1 MTKAKE
7 ILKRQKKRGLSP
19 KDFEAVMQAYKKF
32 RSKKEQPK
40 GQWERDR
47 EPAEKI
53 PDINMIM
60 ARELGYKIKPADIH
74 ARKPTDPQTQ
84 FIKVFEKGPFK
95 YFDDR
100 MASALLGFFD
110 EHSINSAD
118 ELAGILDGISD
129 FFKKIGTEG
138 ELPPKEESDLR
149 GEIEKFRKKTM
160 GEFPTTAAA
169 GRFLSMALPLFWGK
183 RVAQGGLGLLS
194 LMGEK
199 VGFKKTADFFEA
211 VEKIGNKSKWADESL
226 IVAEAIRKSGAK
238 GIEANTLRT
247 LYRMQRF
254 APRTAAAGVG
264 AAKGMAEQGIYT
276 GLTEDDPS
284 FGLSTVLSGAI
295 GGGMGAKRR
304 SAQMAGREK
313 SRVRRE
319 FLEEGLFSKER
330 LGLSNES
337 LRMIRK
343 YKKDMAEDPQEYM
356 KDFGDRIE
364 DIVNIKDNAN
374 ALALASLQ
382 KQERNIPVKELR
394 DLAEN
399 HYIAA
404 ISDVMSDRDL
414 LIASAWLR
422 ANQDKTVA
430 RELLKEWGVDLLKF
444 EPITKGK
451 KGRLLLLPQEGKVPT
466 IKKED
471 SLMQE
476 IERVQGEIE
485 NKFKKG
491 NNQMVGGFLKDLE
504 EFIDGIN
511 KYDVMREF
519 VGKDKKLISAYK
531 KNPEVFIKA
540 YTARNPQKG
549 RRFLVNLENL
559 KKRLAPDADET
570 VPMIS
575 ERELRSELTAVNQA
589 AKHGSPRITDKGTAE
604 NAYSMRMN
612 ARFYHDAANILRDPK
627 SPYYNPDYAKNIKIS
642 SDANNVLYGSSKTYS
657 PGVMTSFGLVL
668 DKYPDGKPKIVFKDE
683 EKAKNKMQDVLFK
696 GAGRPKG
703 RSLHVETI
711 DGKRE
716 WKIKVPTE
724 KGKGAYK
731 TRTGEEYN
739 ILPIDRANADTRA
752 FVDFL
757 NFEKIEKQLNPEAFV
772 QNVKNSI
779 VSGAIEDERML
790 KALVQT
796 MQGSPMRTWQK
807 DVVRDKIK
815 ELGKEADAEAL
826 KASVAPSIFGGT
838 LGTALSAVVTPS
850 PAAIGGLIATAVGLG
865 AFLKK
870 RKIKKEFKLRK
881 ERLRD
886 KSVQEELDNLLGVG
900 EKIKSFEKAWDNRDK
915 KEVNRI
921 LGAAGW
927 KKSERAAVLKEMGKI
942 EDLEAK
948 KLMDRLTKR
957 TREVIGQPTALPRSY
972 SILQRE
978 GEQDKA
984 LSDQIK
990 SQESE
995 GSYFKSDGI
1004 RDIEGVDVDY
1014 SQDDGLRSI
1023 QSVPQAPPVQP
1034 EAPAREEESFVPEPA
1049 RGEFLEPEELEKPK
1063 PLEDEIQDPEAK
1075 DRELR
1080 SSRINSFLKQQ
1091 GAYKRSRRRRQAIG

>member
-60 ARELGYKIKPADIH
+60 ARELGYKIKPADIN

-84 FIKVFEKGPFK
+84 FITVLEKGPFE

-100 MASALLGFFD
+100 IASALLGFFD

-211 VEKIGNKSKWADESL
+211 VEKIGNKNKWADEGL

-238 GIEANTLRT
+238 GIEANTLRN

-264 AAKGMAEQGIYT
+264 ATKGMVEEGLYT
-276 GLTEDDPS
+276 GLAEDEPS
-284 FGLSTVLSGAI
+284 FGLSTALSGAI

-343 YKKDMAEDPQEYM
+343 YKKDMVEDPQEYM

-374 ALALASLQ
+374 SLALASLQ
-382 KQERNIPVKELR
+382 KQEKNIPVKELR

-444 EPITKGK
+444 EPIAKGK
-451 KGRLLLLPQEGKVPT
+451 KGRLLLLPQKGKVPV

-491 NNQMVGGFLKDLE
+491 NNQIVGGFLEDLE
-504 EFIDGIN
+504 EFIDNIN

-531 KNPEVFIKA
+531 KNPEVFIKV

-549 RRFLVNLENL
+549 RRLLVNLDNL
-559 KKRLAPDADET
+559 KKRLDPDADET

-575 ERELRSELTAVNQA
+575 ERELRSELTTVNQA

-612 ARFYHDAANILRDPK
+612 AKFYHDAANILRDPK
-627 SPYYNPDYAKNIKIS
+627 SSYYNPDYAKNIKIS
-642 SDANNVLYGSSKTYS
+642 SDANNVLYGNSKTYS
-657 PGVMTSFGLVL
+657 PGIMTTFGLAL
-668 DKYPDGKPKIVFKDE
+668 NKYPDGKPKIVFKDE
-683 EKAKNKMQDVLFK
+683 EKAKRKMQDVLFK

-724 KGKGAYK
+724 KGKGAYN

-757 NFEKIEKQLNPEAFV
+757 NFEKIEKLNPETFV

-807 DVVRDKIK
+807 EAISRRMAK
-815 ELGKEADAEAL
+815 LTSEADREAL
-826 KASVAPSIFGGT
+826 KESSKWI
-838 LGTALSAVVTPS
+838 L
-850 PAAIGGLIATAVGLG
+850 GGLPFISNPTLAGLIGTTVGIG

-870 RKIKKEFKLRK
+870 RKRKTELKLRK
-881 ERLRD
+881 ERIRD
-886 KSVQEELDNLLGVG
+886 KSPQEELDNLLGVG

-948 KLMDRLTKR
+948 KLIDRLTKR
-957 TREVIGQPTALPRSY
+957 TREVIGQPTTLPRSY

-978 GEQDKA
+978 EEQDKA
-984 LSDQIK
+984 LGDRIK
-990 SQESE
+990 SQEAE

-1004 RDIEGVDVDY
+1004 RDIEKVDVDY
-1014 SQDDGLRSI
+1014 SKDDGLRNI
-1023 QSVPQAPPVQP
+1023 QSVPQAPPVKP
-1034 EAPAREEESFVPEPA
+1034 EAPAREEESFIPEPA
-1049 RGEFLEPEELEKPK
+1049 RGEFLEPEELEDPK
-1063 PLEDEIQDPEAK
+1063 PLENEIQDPEAK

-1091 GAYKRSRRRRQAIG
+1091 GAYKRSRRRRQIG